1 MLVTDALELI
11 IFFVLQTSSEVEFEW
26 PRILEVAHIII
37 SLLCRLLSIALL
49 IWVFWV
55 RKDTTVI
62 AIFGLMLYTAPYVM
76 PLMRANP
83 LQGQV
88 GGGWALEIETFCR
101 RVKWHHAVG
110 RVPFGAQNSHT

>member
-1 MLVTDALELI
+1 MLVNKVFELC
-11 IFFVLQTSSEVEFEW
+11 IFIVLQTSSEVEFEW

-62 AIFGLMLYTAPYVM
+62 AIYEPMIYTAPYVM
-76 PLMRANP
+76 LSMRANP
-83 LQGQV
+83 LRGQV
-88 GGGWALEIETFCR
+88 GGVGPWKSRLFSAL
-101 RVKWHHAVG
+101 
-110 RVPFGAQNSHT
+110 